1 MAFHGRSGRP
11 LRAGKIAGKGWRIGA
26 ENSGHVILLDKTTT
40 GDDSHCSGA
49 TSFGGDE
56 GA

>member
-1 MAFHGRSGRP
+1 MQE
-11 LRAGKIAGKGWRIGA
+11 KGWRIGA

-40 GDDSHCSGA
+40 GDGIVAGLQGA
-49 TSFGGDE
+49 GGD